1 MFKNLPYWGQLTF
14 IIVISIVL
22 IFVAYKLYPN
32 FSEMGKKIDNL
43 QGQLDKKQREI
54 SLLQSIEKNL
64 PELEKE
70 IANLEMKLSDLRQI
84 LPTEPETGDLLKDI
98 KNLAD
103 RANLELKLFD
113 PMPFNELEFYKEF
126 PIKMDIIGAYHDLAI
141 FYDHI
146 GKYARII
153 NITDVLINAFRGKG
167 TKTIKSSFKATT
179 FIYKEDNEKE
189 VQK

>member
-1 MFKNLPYWGQLTF
+1 MFKNLPYWGQLV
-14 IIVISIVL
+14 IILIISVL
-22 IFVAYKLYPN
+22 LFVMAYKVYPN
-32 FSEMGKKIDNL
+32 LSEMGKKINDL
-43 QGQLDKKQREI
+43 QEQLDGKQREI

-70 IANLEMKLSDLRQI
+70 IANLEMKLADLRQI

-113 PMPFNELEFYKEF
+113 PKPFNDLEFYKEF
-126 PIKMDIIGAYHDLAI
+126 PIKIETVGAYHDLAV
-141 FYDHI
+141 FFDHI

-153 NITDVLINAFRGKG
+153 NITDVLINALRGKG
-167 TKTIKSSFKATT
+167 LRTIKSSFKATT
-179 FIYKEDNEKE
+179 FIYKEDNKKE

>member
-1 MFKNLPYWGQLTF
+1 MFKNLPYWGQLVI
-14 IIVISIVL
+14 IIVICVL
-22 IFVAYKLYPN
+22 LLFIAYKLYPN
-32 FSEMGKKIDNL
+32 LMEKKKKIDDL
-43 QGQLDKKQREI
+43 QGRLDQKQREI

-70 IANLEMKLSDLRQI
+70 IANLKMKLADLRQI

-98 KNLAD
+98 KNLID

-113 PMPFNELEFYKEF
+113 PKPFVELEFYKEF
-126 PIKMDIIGAYHDLAI
+126 PIRMEIVGSYHDLAL
-141 FYDHI
+141 FFDHI

-153 NITDVLINAFRGKG
+153 NITDVVINAVRKKG
-167 TKTIKSSFKATT
+167 AKTIKSSFKATT
-179 FIYKEDNEKE
+179 FIYKEENTED